1 VVFVTR
7 SDAVKRLCDVAVAGV
22 LLVITSPLLIAL
34 ALALRL
40 TQGSPVLYRQLRPGL
55 HGEPFTIYKFRTM
68 VPETTSAEGEVLA
81 EVQRT
86 TPLGRRLRALSLDE
100 LPELWNVLR
109 GDMSL
114 VGPRPLLM
122 QYLPRYTPEQA
133 RRHEVRPG
141 ITGLAQVSGRNAL
154 TWEQR
159 FALDLEYVEQRDL
172 RMDIDILVRTI
183 GTVVAR
189 EGISN
194 ADSGEDYMVE
204 FLGTEA
210 TTQTEGFERRD
221 RPE

>member
-1 VVFVTR
+1 MTR
-7 SDAVKRLCDVAVAGV
+7 SAAVKRLFDVAVAGV
-22 LLVITSPLLIAL
+22 LLVFLTPLLTAI

-40 TQGSPVLYRQLRPGL
+40 SQGAPVLYRQLRPGL
-55 HGEPFTIYKFRTM
+55 HGKPFTIFKFRTM
-68 VPETTSAEGEVLA
+68 VPETTSAEGEALA
-81 EVQRT
+81 DVQRT
-86 TPLGRRLRALSLDE
+86 TPLGRRLRAMSLDE
-100 LPELWNVLR
+100 LPELWNVFK

-122 QYLPRYTPEQA
+122 QYLSRYTPLQA

-159 FALDLEYVEQRDL
+159 FALDLEYVEQHDL
-172 RMDIDILVRTI
+172 RMDIEILVKTIRT
-183 GTVVAR
+183 VLAR

-194 ADSGEDYMVE
+194 ADSGQDYMME
-204 FLGTEA
+204 FLGTGA
-210 TTQTEGFERRD
+210 TAETDGPERRN

>member
-22 LLVITSPLLIAL
+22 LLVILSPLLIAL

-172 RMDIDILVRTI
+172 RMDIDILVRTV